1 MVDME
6 REKWKHDTEYI
17 SYIESGE
24 SAAVFIVRD
33 IVNSID
39 TRGKWIDVISLNTY
53 YKSGADGR
61 KAFNWIIVELF
72 PRNIKPHYD
81 KKDPLHNKYLT
92 WKAANEDISIQR
104 AKGYNGPKY
113 LVLCDLFNK
122 NKKKYRY
129 RTITARMYWEPVE
142 AHRPMKI
149 REQVEPEREYR
160 IRAVTKVNIK
170 QVDYIRRYEYEL
182 EDKIR
187 ENGRPSLEILGL
199 QERRKNK

>member
-1 MVDME
+1 MVDNE

-39 TRGKWIDVISLNTY
+39 TSGKWIDVISLNTY
-53 YKSGADGR
+53 YKSGADDR

-72 PRNIKPHYD
+72 PRNIKPSYD
-81 KKDPLHNKYLT
+81 KKDPSHNKYLT
-92 WKAANEDISIQR
+92 WKAAHEDISIQR

-122 NKKKYRY
+122 NKNKFRY

-142 AHRPMKI
+142 AYRPMTKKK
-149 REQVEPEREYR
+149 RVAPEWEYK
-160 IRAVTKVNIK
+160 IRAVKVVNMN
-170 QVDYIRRYEYEL
+170 QVAYIRKHESEL
-182 EDKIR
+182 EGKIR
-187 ENGRPSLEILGL
+187 ENGRPTLEILGIL
-199 QERRKNK
+199 